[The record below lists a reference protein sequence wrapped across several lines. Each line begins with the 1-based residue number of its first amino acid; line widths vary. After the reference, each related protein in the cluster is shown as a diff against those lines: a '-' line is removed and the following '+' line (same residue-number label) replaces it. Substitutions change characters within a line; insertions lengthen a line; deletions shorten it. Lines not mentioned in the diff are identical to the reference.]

1 LVPTITAQYQM
12 WLGLSDVVVS
22 NSLGLIEAF
31 SQEFDHANIA
41 YLPNQALGAAPAK
54 KVVKPAA
61 SRASRAS
68 KATKKRKV
76 VGFVGNMRERMDTE
90 ALLKA
95 MAENKDKDFWFVG
108 QTHGS
113 AFYAKARNQPNAK
126 FWGTLPQ
133 SAAEKVVAQFDVALV
148 PFVAS
153 PLVERMSP
161 MKQETYSH
169 NKVPTVELSA
179 LKDLK

>member
-1 LVPTITAQYQM
+1 M
-12 WLGLSDVVVS
+12 WMGLSDVVLS

-31 SQEFDHANIA
+31 SQEFDHADIA
-41 YLPNQALGAAPAK
+41 YLSNQALAVIPTKKAAEPTA
-54 KVVKPAA
+54 
-61 SRASRAS
+61 
-68 KATKKRKV
+68 KKRKV

-95 MAENKDKDFWFVG
+95 MVENMDKDFWFVG

-133 SAAEKVVAQFDVALV
+133 AEADKVVAQFDVALV

-161 MKQETYSH
+161 MKQETYSRH
-169 NKVPTVELSA
+169 MVPTVELSA
-179 LKDLK
+179 LVTLK